1 MKTGVLQESVVGL
14 MLLNA
19 YRCATGETGCNISYC
34 NGRRNTTEIQCI
46 SRRKKRLEQV
56 EKQMETKADKVTVDE
71 LAVEAGSLEGKVTSL
86 AMNISKIN
94 KTIDMV
100 RDEFLEEN
108 KMAKI

>member
-1 MKTGVLQESVVGL
+1 MKLAAISAIATDVEILQRYSAFLE
-14 MLLNA
+14 
-19 YRCATGETGCNISYC
+19 E
-34 NGRRNTTEIQCI
+34 E
-46 SRRKKRLEQV
+46 KRLEQV